1 MRNNGNVLFLILI
14 AVALFAMLTFAV
26 TDAENES
33 GNIDDEMGSVYATQ
47 VIQYANDMKTA
58 VSRLRMTNGCRN
70 DQISFYVAD
79 VDGLENNIHNTPAP
93 DKCNVFHVNGG
104 GMDYHLPD
112 VWFDGSPNDTLYE
125 ATACA
130 TLEPCISGSARL
142 RGVGTDGTDISN
154 RDLIMTIREVN
165 KNICI
170 ALNRKLGIDAS
181 GDTDA
186 THPLIPKMTTDNDA
200 YRRFK
205 GDYSEHSLRDMFTTD
220 GSGSDPLFGQKSG
233 CYEGSRS
240 TYTRAG
246 NYYFYHV
253 LIAR

>member
-1 MRNNGNVLFLILI
+1 MMRNDGNVLFLILI

-47 VIQYANDMKTA
+47 IIQYANDMKTA
-58 VSRLRMTNGCRN
+58 VSRLRMTNGCRD

-79 VDGLENNIHNTPAP
+79 VDGLEHNIHNTPAP

-112 VWFDGSPNDTLYE
+112 VWFDGFASDPSNTPNCGPY
-125 ATACA
+125 
-130 TLEPCISGSARL
+130 EPCLTAANTMPGI
-142 RGVGTDGTDISN
+142 GTDGNEGSN
-154 RDLIMTIREVN
+154 RELSLSIREIN

-170 ALNRKLGIDAS
+170 AINKKLNLS
-181 GDTDA
+181 GLNDDDE
-186 THPLIPKMTTDNDA
+186 THEWIPKLVSKDGT
-200 YRRFK
+200 RRFL
-205 GDYSEHSLRDMFTTD
+205 GSFTEHSRHIMQTTD
-220 GSGSDPLFGQKSG
+220 GTATDPLYKRYTG
-233 CYEGSRS
+233 CVEGNSS
-240 TYTRAG
+240 VGALEG